1 MIWYGY
7 QRWGFLG
14 WSLRDKNGIIRKRIS
29 KLNFKLPLSAPL
41 SDHKSMQVGNFI
53 YHAKIE
59 EFDYNNPFDIKK
71 PFILYRQM
79 FDNGTLYPAEAY
91 DLNAS
96 ETESLGLCV
105 ITILWLPQN

>member
-1 MIWYGY
+1 M
-7 QRWGFLG
+7 
-14 WSLRDKNGIIRKRIS
+14 RDKNGIIRKRIY

-41 SDHKSMQVGNFI
+41 SDHKSMQVGSFI

-71 PFILYRQM
+71 PFILYRQL
-79 FDNGTLYPAEAY
+79 FDNGTLYPAEEY

-96 ETESLGLCV
+96 ETESLGLFF
-105 ITILWLPQN
+105 ISIL